1 MCIILDVN
9 MLSKFKKQA
18 DEDMR
23 LVWNW
28 LQKKNS
34 KIAYATTEKFK
45 DEWIRGG
52 GDSLM
57 RELERNKKLKL
68 VSNQDVLNEQ
78 NEVERKIESNDSHII
93 ALARVAQVK
102 VLVSQDR
109 SLINDFTNRELV
121 AGGKVYQRA
130 EHAHLLNRLR
140 CP

>member
-9 MLSKFKKQA
+9 MLSRFKKHA

-23 LVWNW
+23 HVWNW

-34 KIAYATTEKFK
+34 KIAYSTTQKFK
-45 DEWIRGG
+45 DEWKRGG

-68 VSNQDVLNEQ
+68 VSNQDVLIEQ
-78 NEVERKIESNDSHII
+78 SEVEGKIESNDSHII

-102 VLVSQDR
+102 VLVSQDKE
-109 SLINDFTNRELV
+109 LINDFTNRELV
-121 AGGKVYQRA
+121 ARGKVYQRA